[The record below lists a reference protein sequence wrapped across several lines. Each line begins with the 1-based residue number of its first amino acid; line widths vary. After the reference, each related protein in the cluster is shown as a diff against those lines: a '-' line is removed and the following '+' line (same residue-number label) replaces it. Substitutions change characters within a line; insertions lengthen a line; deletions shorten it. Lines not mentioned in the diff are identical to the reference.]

1 MRSRLGLLLMTD
13 TLLIA
18 AVVLW
23 LAYANGANDN
33 FKGVATLFGSG
44 ASDYP
49 GALRWAT
56 ATTLT
61 GSLASIV
68 IGAGLVATFS
78 GKGLVPDAVLA
89 DPGFVS
95 SAAFAAATTVLL
107 ATRLGFPVSTTHA
120 LVGGLVGAGFTA
132 SGTGGVN
139 TAALGKTFVAPLVI
153 APLAALALTAAADP
167 LFHAARKALGFARE
181 TCVCVGEEVRVVAV
195 EPHGRPFAASVSATL
210 PTLTI
215 ATPQE
220 CFQRY
225 AGHVAGVSLQT
236 LLDKLHYVSA
246 GAVCFAR
253 GLNDTPKVVALLV
266 AAQAF
271 NVPFA
276 AAIVAVAIALGGL
289 LSARRVAETMS
300 HKITQMNHGQGL
312 TANLATAFLVILA
325 SRFGLPVSTTHVS
338 CGALFGIGAVTGQAR
353 WRAIGAISVA
363 WITTLPVSASLAAAA
378 YLLIA

>member
-1 MRSRLGLLLMTD
+1 MTD
-13 TLLIA
+13 AFLIA

-49 GALRWAT
+49 SALRWAT
-56 ATTLT
+56 AMTLA

-68 IGAGLVATFS
+68 IGAGLVAQFS

-89 DPGFVS
+89 APGFVS
-95 SAAFAAATTVLL
+95 SVAFAAATTVFL

-120 LVGGLVGAGFTA
+120 LVGGLVGAGFAT
-132 SGTGGVN
+132 SGIGGVN
-139 TAALGKTFVAPLVI
+139 AAALGKAFVAPLVI
-153 APLAALALTAAADP
+153 APLAAIALTALAYP
-167 LFHAARKALGFARE
+167 MLHTARKALGFARE

-195 EPHGRPFAASVSATL
+195 EPRGGPLAASVSATL

-215 ATPQE
+215 ASPQE

-225 AGHVAGVSLQT
+225 TGRVAGVSLQT
-236 LLDKLHYVSA
+236 LLDRLHYLSA

-266 AAQAF
+266 ATQAF
-271 NVPFA
+271 HVPFA
-276 AAIVAVAIALGGL
+276 AAIVAVAMALGGV

-300 HKITQMNHGQGL
+300 HKITEMNHGQGL
-312 TANLATAFLVILA
+312 TANLAAALLVIWA
-325 SRFGLPVSTTHVS
+325 SRWGLPVSTTHVS
-338 CGALFGIGAVTGQAR
+338 CGALFGIGAVTGRAH
-353 WRAIGAISVA
+353 WLAIGAIAVA
-363 WITTLPVSASLAAAA
+363 WITTLPVSALLAAAA
-378 YLLIA
+378 YLSIG